1 MASKRAEEARQ
12 ELEELKKPVM
22 CFSGKLELTDQELGR
37 GAFGVIYKGVD
48 PKTGMILVCL
58 GCLPLPC
65 LVCNAAPPPGAKGLP
80 VHDVIPPDL

>member
-1 MASKRAEEARQ
+1 MRAEEARQ

-48 PKTGMILVCL
+48 PKTGMILV
-58 GCLPLPC
+58 
-65 LVCNAAPPPGAKGLP
+65 
-80 VHDVIPPDL
+80 